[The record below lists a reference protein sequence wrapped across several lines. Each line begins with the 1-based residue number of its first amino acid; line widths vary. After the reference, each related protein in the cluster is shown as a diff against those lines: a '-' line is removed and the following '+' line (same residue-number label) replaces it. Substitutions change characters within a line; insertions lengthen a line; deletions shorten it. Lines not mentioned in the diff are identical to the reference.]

1 MEKIFH
7 IMEKIFPCQME
18 RIFPLDIL
26 HGDHRKTCIL
36 LPLIAP
42 RARACVCVRACA
54 REEFACKLLETAPG
68 TAQKGQNPCSCLRT
82 AVRAGTMGRGEW
94 LVKKRCLRPP
104 MRTPVQARLVLKG
117 RLRLWRRSDLE
128 LSQAAMAMAAGV
140 SRNTVRR
147 WEDARSTALPSVAH
161 LAAICAATR
170 EDPADAAR
178 WLMGGG

>member
-1 MEKIFH
+1 
-7 IMEKIFPCQME
+7 ME
-18 RIFPLDIL
+18 R
-26 HGDHRKTCIL
+26 GD
-36 LPLIAP
+36 
-42 RARACVCVRACA
+42 
-54 REEFACKLLETAPG
+54 G
-68 TAQKGQNPCSCLRT
+68 
-82 AVRAGTMGRGEW
+82 
-94 LVKKRCLRPP
+94 LVKRRYLRPP
-104 MRTPVQARLVLKG
+104 MRTPEQERLVLKG

-128 LSQAAMAMAAGV
+128 LSQAAMAKAAGV